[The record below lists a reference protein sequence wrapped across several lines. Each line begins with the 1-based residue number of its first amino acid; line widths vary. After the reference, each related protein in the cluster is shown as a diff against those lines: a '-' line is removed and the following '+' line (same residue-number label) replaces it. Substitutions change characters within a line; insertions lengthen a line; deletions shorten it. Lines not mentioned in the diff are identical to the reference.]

1 MRFVLHIGAHRTGS
15 TLIQGALWTAAHKNA
30 AAKCAYWGP
39 HRLRQ
44 MQEFPRV
51 SEQCNEAGQAT
62 TVTAVNRH
70 TKVRRN
76 FSRWFDEEEAKGTK
90 TLVVSEENIIG
101 TMERNMRDGVM
112 YPTLEARLGAYAQVF
127 PQKPSMIGLGLR
139 SYASWWTSSFNYTNG
154 GGREVP
160 DPVMLRDRVVA
171 GGPRWPEVVASVRR
185 SFPNSIVLLWQQECL
200 NDVSEDIVANL
211 SGAPRKG
218 LAVNKKQVNTAA
230 SRGSDVALFN
240 DVDIQTLNASYA
252 RDIAA
257 LQAPLEGVRWLGRS
271 VLNQAKQSEREA

>member
-1 MRFVLHIGAHRTGS
+1 LRFVLHIGAHRTGS

-39 HRLRQ
+39 HRLRK

-51 SEQCNEAGQAT
+51 TEQCNEAGQAT

-76 FSRWFDEEEAKGTK
+76 FARWFEEQEAKGIK
-90 TLVVSEENIIG
+90 TVVVSEENIIG
-101 TMERNMRDGVM
+101 TMERNMREGRM
-112 YPTLEARLGAYAQVF
+112 YPTIEARLAAYAQVF

-139 SYASWWTSSFNYTNG
+139 SYASWWTSSFNYIHG

-160 DPVMLRDRVVA
+160 DPAKLRDDALKMVFGWRD
-171 GGPRWPEVVASVRR
+171 VVASVRR
-185 SFPNSIVLLWQQECL
+185 SFPDSKLVLWQQESL
-200 NDVSEDIVANL
+200 NDVSEEIVATL

-230 SRGSDVALFN
+230 SRGSDIAVFTQE
-240 DVDIQTLNASYA
+240 DIAVLDDAYA
-252 RDIAA
+252 RDIAD
-257 LQAPLEGVRWLGRS
+257 LQRPVTGIKWLMPAG
-271 VLNQAKQSEREA
+271 AQSKAGAA

>member
-51 SEQCNEAGQAT
+51 TEQCNEAGQAT
-62 TVTAVNRH
+62 TVKAVNRH

-76 FSRWFDEEEAKGTK
+76 ITRWFEEQEGKGTK
-90 TLVVSEENIIG
+90 TIIVSEENMIG
-101 TMERNMRDGVM
+101 TMERNMREGVI
-112 YPTLEARLGAYAQVF
+112 YPTIEARLAAYAQVF
-127 PQKPSMIGLGLR
+127 PQRPSMIGLGLR
-139 SYASWWTSSFNYTNG
+139 SYASWWTSSYNYIHG

-160 DPVMLRDRVVA
+160 DPAKLREDALRMVH
-171 GGPRWPEVVASVRR
+171 GWPAVVASVRR
-185 SFPNSIVLLWQQECL
+185 SFPDSNLVLWQQECL
-200 NDVSEDIVANL
+200 NDVSERIVATL

-218 LAVNKKQVNTAA
+218 LEVNKKQVNTAA
-230 SRGSDVALFN
+230 SRGSDVTLFTPEDIEAL
-240 DVDIQTLNASYA
+240 DAAYA
-252 RDIAA
+252 RDIEV
-257 LQAPLEGVRWLGRS
+257 LQRPEDGVRWLAPAETPA
-271 VLNQAKQSEREA
+271 QAGAV